1 MNIYERESRNT
12 RDHILGHHQVT
23 MKERKLMDVTGVK
36 KLLSFDSELFI
47 IDTTMGILSVR
58 GADLELKNL
67 DLDKGELAIT
77 GYVLAQEYDDVELD
91 YNGKGIFKK
100 LFK

>member
-1 MNIYERESRNT
+1 MNIYERESRNAQG
-12 RDHILGHHQVT
+12 HMLGHHHVM

-77 GYVLAQEYDDVELD
+77 GHVMAYEYDDIELD